1 MTHAAQPDDADAHFS
16 YPLARSDD
24 AHDHACSLQHW
35 KQRYEQLS
43 QGRFTG
49 EVEEVWFGNV
59 QIFRESTN
67 QIVHE
72 AGVAWEGSR
81 TFGIPLEAEGEGWYC
96 GEIFDRNSM
105 LTLKGGE
112 ELDFRTP
119 RKLDILAVTADM
131 QVFSDYAKRVEG
143 RDIEAE
149 IGRQRVICSVPE
161 KAEELRSFLLTA
173 LNTVK
178 AAPHLLEHAAMRKAL
193 EQAIFG
199 SLLAAIGNG
208 NGQEVARPASTSE
221 TRRQIVN
228 RARDYMRQHVDG
240 PITMAD
246 LCAELNVSRRTLQ
259 YSFQD
264 VLDLNPV
271 GFLRAMRLNGVRR
284 ALRQAEEH
292 VSVADVAASW
302 GFWHL
307 SHFAADY
314 KAMFGELP
322 SETLRAG
329 SVRRLSV
336 PSG

>member
-1 MTHAAQPDDADAHFS
+1 MTHAAQRDDANAHFS
-16 YPLARSDD
+16 YARAQSDD
-24 AHDHACSLQHW
+24 AHDLACSLQHW
-35 KQRYEQLS
+35 KQRYVQLS
-43 QGRFTG
+43 PGRFTG
-49 EVEEVWFGNV
+49 DIEEVWFGNV
-59 QIFRESTN
+59 QIFRERTN

-72 AGVAWEGSR
+72 AGMAWEGSR
-81 TFGIPLEAEGEGWYC
+81 TFGIPVETEGEGWYC
-96 GEIFDRNSM
+96 GEVFDRNSM
-105 LTLKGGE
+105 LTLKDGDA
-112 ELDFRTP
+112 LDFRTP
-119 RKLDILAVTADM
+119 RKLDVLAVTTDM
-131 QVFSDYAKRVEG
+131 QVFSDYAARVEG

-149 IGRQRVICSVPE
+149 IGRRRVICQAPE

-173 LNTVK
+173 LDTVK

-208 NGQEVARPASTSE
+208 TEPPRPPSTSE

-228 RARDYMRQHVDG
+228 RARDYMRQHVEE

-284 ALRQAEEH
+284 ALRQADEH

-329 SVRRLSV
+329 SVRRSSASV
-336 PSG
+336 G

>member
-1 MTHAAQPDDADAHFS
+1 MTHAVQPDNAEAHFS
-16 YPLARSDD
+16 YALARSDD

-43 QGRFTG
+43 RGRFTG

-105 LTLKGGE
+105 LTLKGDD

-119 RKLDILAVTADM
+119 RKLNILAVTADM
-131 QVFSDYAKRVEG
+131 QVFGDYARRVEG

-149 IGRQRVICSVPE
+149 IGRKRVICSVPE

-193 EQAIFG
+193 EQAIFC
-199 SLLAAIGNG
+199 SLLGN
-208 NGQEVARPASTSE
+208 R
-221 TRRQIVN
+221 
-228 RARDYMRQHVDG
+228 
-240 PITMAD
+240 
-246 LCAELNVSRRTLQ
+246 
-259 YSFQD
+259 
-264 VLDLNPV
+264 
-271 GFLRAMRLNGVRR
+271 
-284 ALRQAEEH
+284 
-292 VSVADVAASW
+292 
-302 GFWHL
+302 
-307 SHFAADY
+307 
-314 KAMFGELP
+314 
-322 SETLRAG
+322 
-329 SVRRLSV
+329 
-336 PSG
+336 